1 MAGLE
6 FKPMNHEPYMA
17 LALKEAEK
25 ALKKEE
31 VPIGAV
37 IIRDGQVIAQAH
49 NLRETRQSATAHA
62 EVLAIEKAC
71 KKLGTWRLEGCILYV
86 TLEPCT
92 MCAGASILS
101 RVDGIVYGAHD
112 PKGGSFGSLY
122 DLSLIRGFNHYPWIL
137 SGVMEAECSQI
148 LKTFFSQ
155 KRSTRTEPNRSAD

>member
-1 MAGLE
+1 
-6 FKPMNHEPYMA
+6 MNHEQYMV

-25 ALKKEE
+25 ALNKQE

-37 IIRDGQVIAQAH
+37 IVRDGQVISRAH

-71 KKLGTWRLEGCILYV
+71 RKLGTWRLEGCVLYV

-122 DLSLIRGFNHYPWIL
+122 DLSLVRGFNHYPWIL
-137 SGVMEAECSQI
+137 SGVLETECGQI
-148 LKTFFSQ
+148 LKTFFSR
-155 KRSTRTEPNRSAD
+155 KRSLRTEPIRSAD